1 MTSFSPGDGPS
12 TRSRRRCQRAVRQ
25 ARQRCVCDVPIP
37 GATGPHGGALGP
49 RGHRVYPKSPDVISR
64 RPHLRATRAISR
76 PKSPDAALPGAR
88 LVISSTRQ
96 GRSAATTSFVD
107 QIGLGRATFG
117 RFRRRPARDAS
128 KRQPKTA
135 VLGALLHHEGME
147 IAVAVAGGWGAG
159 RGAFISPG
167 ISTGFATRG
176 PHGLSGSLE
185 RLPASPGLAPLGADR
200 PVRVFTLNRRP
211 GLTRRRWE
219 PSARAERDFIGAWPW
234 VPQKCSV
241 RPPWLAVMTDHMGL

>member
-1 MTSFSPGDGPS
+1 MAVNPPGP
-12 TRSRRRCQRAVRQ
+12 
-25 ARQRCVCDVPIP
+25 
-37 GATGPHGGALGP
+37 
-49 RGHRVYPKSPDVISR
+49 RVYPKPADVISR
-64 RPHLRATRAISR
+64 RPHLSATRAISR
-76 PKSPDAALPGAR
+76 TSAPNAALSRAHLP
-88 LVISSTRQ
+88 VSSTRQ
-96 GRSAATTSFVD
+96 GRYEVTTSFVG
-107 QIGLGRATFG
+107 QICGPGR
-117 RFRRRPARDAS
+117 RLRRQPARDPS
-128 KRQPKTA
+128 NKEPKTA

-147 IAVAVAGGWGAG
+147 IAVAVAGGWGAV

-219 PSARAERDFIGAWPW
+219 PPARAERDFIGAWPW